1 MMNAFHHLVSAGLIL
16 PSSVLQSEGFA
27 VLTAFVA
34 INTVMYAAL
43 AVAKILPKAHPL
55 EWLPGRNR
63 RRETRSI
70 HPDELV

>member
-1 MMNAFHHLVSAGLIL
+1 MMNALPHLVPTGLIL
-16 PSSVLQSEGFA
+16 PSAVLQSEEFA
-27 VLTAFVA
+27 ILTAFVA

-43 AVAKILPKAHPL
+43 AAAKILPKLHPL

-70 HPDELV
+70 HPEELP